1 MSECCSVRFRR
12 TVFCLLLGFSAASAA
27 AGEVVYKNFLGMEFV
42 RIPAGT
48 FQMGSPETE
57 LGRDVDE
64 IQHQVT
70 LSKDFLMQ
78 TTEVT
83 RKQWKDLLVGDP
95 SSHED
100 CGDNCAVDSVEWDW
114 VELFIEKLNVRD
126 AAYQYRLPTE
136 AEWEYSARAG
146 SATPFHAGTCLDDSK
161 AAIRADQA
169 YGMCRVGGVLLAPV
183 PTRRFAPNAWGL
195 YDMHGGAWELCSD
208 WYGEYPKAAVTDPK
222 GPAAGEFRVKRGGS
236 WFTGREHVRSARRSK
251 VINSISGFRLIAEP
265 KTSSQLQPEG

>member
-1 MSECCSVRFRR
+1 MSGCLTARVRLS
-12 TVFCLLLGFSAASAA
+12 VFCCLLGISGVTAA

-64 IQHQVT
+64 TQHQVT

-95 SSHED
+95 SSHPD

-114 VELFIEKLNVRD
+114 VVLFIEKLNARD

-136 AEWEYSARAG
+136 AEWEYAARAG
-146 SATPFHAGTCLDDSK
+146 STTPFYTGTCLDDSR
-161 AAIRADQA
+161 AALRADQA
-169 YGMCRVGGVLLAPV
+169 FGMCRVGNLLLAPV
-183 PTRRFAPNAWGL
+183 PTRRYAPNSWGL
-195 YDMHGGAWELCSD
+195 YDMHGGAWELCAD
-208 WYGEYPKAAVTDPK
+208 WYGDYPKSAVTDPK
-222 GPAAGEFRVKRGGS
+222 GPEAGEFRVKRGGS

-251 VINSISGFRLIAEP
+251 VINTISGFRLIAEP
-265 KTSSQLQPEG
+265 KAKNESSPKK